1 MKKLF
6 YITLAI
12 ITFGII
18 ACGGNEPKPEGNA
31 RLSIRGI
38 TFHEIVA
45 AEKIIGTVVAKT
57 YEITDTSSSMV
68 IKTYTN
74 NFNITAPVDFNQFYD
89 YNLPSNIK
97 KITFDIKF
105 EITGSIAEKLS
116 INDINFTH
124 NNKSLY
130 SKKNTEFVDASDL
143 FVLPTIE
150 INY

>member
-6 YITLAI
+6 YILIVIFTLGLI
-12 ITFGII
+12 S
-18 ACGGNEPKPEGNA
+18 CGGNEPKPEGNA

-45 AEKIIGTVVAKT
+45 AEKITGTVVTKT
-57 YEITDTSSSMV
+57 YEITDTSSSLV

-89 YNLPSNIK
+89 YNLPANIK

-105 EITGSIAEKLS
+105 TITGSIAEKLS
-116 INDINFTH
+116 IEDINFTH

-130 SKKNTEFVDASDL
+130 SKKKTEFIDAGDV

-150 INY
+150 VNY